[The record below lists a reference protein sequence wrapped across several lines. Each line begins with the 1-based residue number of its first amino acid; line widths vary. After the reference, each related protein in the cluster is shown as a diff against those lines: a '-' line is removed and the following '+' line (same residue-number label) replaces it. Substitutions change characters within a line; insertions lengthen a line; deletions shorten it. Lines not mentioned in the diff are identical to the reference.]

1 MQPEA
6 GVSSGLSAVIMKLME
21 KSSED
26 RYRSAH
32 GIKAD
37 LKKCLAG
44 QEDFVI
50 GTEDLL
56 NTFRIPQKVVGR
68 QQELSTLE
76 TAFRSSVNGNSQVML
91 VSGDAGAGKNGTGS

>member
-1 MQPEA
+1 
-6 GVSSGLSAVIMKLME
+6 MKLME

-37 LKKCLAG
+37 LKRCLAG
-44 QEDFVI
+44 HADFVI

-56 NTFRIPQKVVGR
+56 NTFRIPQK
-68 QQELSTLE
+68 
-76 TAFRSSVNGNSQVML
+76 
-91 VSGDAGAGKNGTGS
+91 